1 MPDCLHPLLLL
12 LTLLD
17 LGFVDV
23 FRCFDQ
29 PGQAF
34 SWWDYRAAA
43 FRRNRGLR
51 IDLILASRALAA
63 DCSATLIDKLP
74 RKLEK
79 PSDHAPVLAI
89 FHGDVAIS

>member
-1 MPDCLHPLLLL
+1 M
-12 LTLLD
+12 
-17 LGFVDV
+17 GF
-23 FRCFDQ
+23 RL
-29 PGQAF
+29 
-34 SWWDYRAAA
+34 
-43 FRRNRGLR
+43 NRGLR